1 MDESLETRNKTK
13 EILLKKLNQI
23 ITLVGRNGLELPIDW
38 FYTSVPNGTDSVN
51 KLKFRIID
59 PVRINKSF
67 FEDYLKEHHIGFK
80 ILKNGKSYYFY
91 LTNK

>member
-1 MDESLETRNKTK
+1 MNESLEIKNKTK
-13 EILLKKLNQI
+13 EILLRKLNQI
-23 ITLVGRNGLELPIDW
+23 IALTGINGLELPVTW
-38 FYTSVPNGTDSVN
+38 FYTSIPNGTDNVN

-80 ILKNGKSYYFY
+80 ISKNGKSYYFY